1 MQSKQQ
7 MLLQLRNHHEKR
19 LKMRLLLLRL
29 PQTQQ
34 LLHMKLHRVLRHLK
48 QLLRQMM
55 PTHHQR
61 LLSM

>member
-1 MQSKQQ
+1 
-7 MLLQLRNHHEKR
+7 MLLLLRNHHEKR

-29 PQTQQ
+29 PQMQQ
-34 LLHMKLHRVLRHLK
+34 LLHMKLHRVIRQLK